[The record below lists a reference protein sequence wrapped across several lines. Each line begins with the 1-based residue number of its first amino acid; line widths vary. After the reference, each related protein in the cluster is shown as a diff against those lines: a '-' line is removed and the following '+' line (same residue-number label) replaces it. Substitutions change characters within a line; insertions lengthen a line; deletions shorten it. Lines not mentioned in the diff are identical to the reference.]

1 MRKRWIVLVILFFVA
16 KSYAGFKFGVASDM
30 QWAGGE
36 NYFHNDYFKGV
47 CQAIKQHNVD
57 FMIVP
62 GDFTTPSE
70 INWTI
75 TQVFG
80 NDFLWYPVIGNH
92 EIERSTYLETAKSL
106 IRKLPDLNP
115 GPSGSEATYSY
126 DIENIHFSCLNLYYD
141 GYSDRGR
148 GTDADVC
155 DALYEWLEQDLKNT
169 NKPIKLVFGHE
180 PAFPRPDKDCGRIR
194 HAGACLDEYPAH
206 RDRFWELLKNHG
218 VMAYICGHTHGHSA
232 IKVDGVWQID
242 VGHSQGKNDTG
253 APSTFMIVEVKN
265 NQVYF
270 NVYRDTHDGVYDYD
284 DIIYQWEVGTG
295 IDITPPLPPVNIKVN
310 LL

>member
-1 MRKRWIVLVILFFVA
+1 MRKTWSVLVVLFFVA
-16 KSYAGFKFGVASDM
+16 NCYAGVRFAVTSDM

-36 NYFHNDYFKGV
+36 SYFHNDYFKGV

-57 FMIVP
+57 FIIVP
-62 GDFTTPSE
+62 GDFTPPSE

-80 NDFLWYPVIGNH
+80 NDFVWYPVIGNH
-92 EIERSTYLETAKSL
+92 EIEISNYQEATKSL
-106 IRKLPDLNP
+106 IRELHDLNP
-115 GPSGSEATYSY
+115 GPSGSEATYSF

-141 GYSDRGR
+141 GNSDRGR

-180 PAFPRPDKDCGRIR
+180 PAFPQPDKDCGRIR
-194 HAGACLDEYPAH
+194 HDGASLDEYPEH

-218 VMAYICGHTHGHSA
+218 VMAYVCGHTHSYSA
-232 IKVDGVWQID
+232 IEVDGVWQID

-253 APSTFMIVEVKN
+253 VPSTFMIVEPKD
-265 NQVYF
+265 NQVCF
-270 NVYRDTHDGVYDYD
+270 NVYRDIHDGDYDYD
-284 DIIYQWEVGTG
+284 DIIYQWQVGTG
-295 IDITPPLPPVNIKVN
+295 IDITPPFPPLNIRISPF
-310 LL
+310 